1 MLGLICSKYLFL
13 FGLFF
18 HVLGRGSEGNSDLL
32 LFVVVAHSNKQP
44 QHCALVVAQHSRY
57 CFRCPLGCDIK
68 ATQLTSYGLNREQK
82 VSVCSLSLLLAHTI
96 LDSFI
101 LHFVNLKRY
110 RTQKHIIFRTLTN
123 FFSFC
128 FAWIADDPYFW
139 DLCGSTLHF
148 KLYAALVN

>member
-1 MLGLICSKYLFL
+1 M
-13 FGLFF
+13 
-18 HVLGRGSEGNSDLL
+18 LGRGSEGNSDLL

-82 VSVCSLSLLLAHTI
+82 VSVFSLSLLLAHTI

-110 RTQKHIIFRTLTN
+110 RTHKHIIFRTLTN
-123 FFSFC
+123 FFLSVLPGLLMILTSGISVVVHFILSFMQ
-128 FAWIADDPYFW
+128 
-139 DLCGSTLHF
+139 H
-148 KLYAALVN
+148 

>member
-1 MLGLICSKYLFL
+1 M
-13 FGLFF
+13 
-18 HVLGRGSEGNSDLL
+18 LGRGSEGNSDLL

-82 VSVCSLSLLLAHTI
+82 VSVFSLSLLLAHTI

-110 RTQKHIIFRTLTN
+110 RTHKHIIFRTLTN
-123 FFSFC
+123 FFLSVLPGLLMILSSGISVVVHFILSFMQ
-128 FAWIADDPYFW
+128 
-139 DLCGSTLHF
+139 H
-148 KLYAALVN
+148 

>member
-1 MLGLICSKYLFL
+1 M
-13 FGLFF
+13 
-18 HVLGRGSEGNSDLL
+18 LGRGSEGNSDLL

-57 CFRCPLGCDIK
+57 CFWCPLGCDIK

-110 RTQKHIIFRTLTN
+110 RTHKHIIFRTLTN
-123 FFSFC
+123 FFLSVLPGLLMILTSGISVVVHFILSFM
-128 FAWIADDPYFW
+128 
-139 DLCGSTLHF
+139 LH
-148 KLYAALVN
+148 

>member
-1 MLGLICSKYLFL
+1 M
-13 FGLFF
+13 
-18 HVLGRGSEGNSDLL
+18 LGRGSEGNSDLL

-82 VSVCSLSLLLAHTI
+82 VSVFSLSLLLAHTI

-123 FFSFC
+123 FFLSVLPGLLMILTSGISVVVHFILSFMQ
-128 FAWIADDPYFW
+128 
-139 DLCGSTLHF
+139 H
-148 KLYAALVN
+148 

>member
-1 MLGLICSKYLFL
+1 M
-13 FGLFF
+13 
-18 HVLGRGSEGNSDLL
+18 LGRGSEGNSDLL

-110 RTQKHIIFRTLTN
+110 RTHKHIIFRTLTN
-123 FFSFC
+123 FFLSVLPGLLMILTSGISVVVHFILSFMQ
-128 FAWIADDPYFW
+128 
-139 DLCGSTLHF
+139 H
-148 KLYAALVN
+148 